1 MIRLVTFDLDN
12 TLWSV
17 DVVIGRAE
25 RRMRDWLRPRVP
37 EYRHLTKEDHAAIR
51 DGVIADNPGIVHD
64 ISLLRERVLTET
76 IEHCGYP
83 RSAAAELAAGAFAEF
98 LDWRHRIDFFAGALD
113 VLAALSR
120 SYTLAS
126 LTNGNADFAR
136 LGLDRYFSFG
146 YCAADVGASKPHT
159 AMFERAMAHAG
170 VTAGEA
176 VHVGDHAIDDVQ
188 GATAAGMAT
197 VWVNL
202 TGSDATP
209 EATATVTSLK
219 QLPAA
224 LADLDSRM
232 ALHNG

>member
-37 EYRHLTKEDHAAIR
+37 EYQRLAKEDHAALR

-64 ISLLRERVLTET
+64 ISLLRERVLAET

-83 RSAAAELAAGAFAEF
+83 RSRATELAAGAFAEF
-98 LDWRHRIDFFAGALD
+98 LDWRHRIDFFDGALD
-113 VLAALSR
+113 VLARLAC

-159 AMFERAMAHAG
+159 AMFEQAMAHAG
-170 VTAGEA
+170 VTPCEA
-176 VHVGDHAIDDVQ
+176 VHIGDHAVDDVQ

-202 TGSDATP
+202 VGSDAEP
-209 EATATVTSLK
+209 DATATVTSLA

-232 ALHNG
+232 ARGQ

>member
-25 RRMRDWLRPRVP
+25 ARMRDWIRPRVA
-37 EYRHLTKEDHAAIR
+37 EYEALAREDHAAIR
-51 DGVIADNPGIVHD
+51 DSVIAANPGIVHD
-64 ISLLRERVLTET
+64 ISLLRERILAET
-76 IEHCGYP
+76 FEHCGCP
-83 RSAAAELAAGAFAEF
+83 RPVAADLAAGAFAEF
-98 LDWRHRIDFFAGALD
+98 LEWRHRIDYFDGALD
-113 VLAALSR
+113 VLDALTGR
-120 SYTLAS
+120 YTLAS

-170 VTAGEA
+170 VTPAEA
-176 VHVGDHAIDDVQ
+176 VHVGDHTVDDVQ
-188 GATAAGMAT
+188 GANDAGMAT

-202 TGSDATP
+202 
-209 EATATVTSLK
+209 EASSEDPGASATVTSLHEV
-219 QLPAA
+219 PRAI
-224 LADLDSRM
+224 ADL
-232 ALHNG
+232 G

>member
-37 EYRHLTKEDHAAIR
+37 EYQRLAKEDHAAIR
-51 DGVIADNPGIVHD
+51 DGVIADHPGIVHD
-64 ISLLRERVLTET
+64 ISLLRERVLAET

-83 RSAAAELAAGAFAEF
+83 RSRAAELAAGAFAEF
-98 LDWRHRIDFFAGALD
+98 LDWRHRIDFFVGALD
-113 VLAALSR
+113 VLETLSG

-146 YCAADVGASKPHT
+146 YSARDVGASKPHT
-159 AMFERAMAHAG
+159 AMFERAMRHAG
-170 VTAGEA
+170 VAPGEA
-176 VHVGDHAIDDVQ
+176 VHIGDHEIDDVQ

-202 TGSDATP
+202 VGSDATP
-209 EATATVTSLK
+209 DATVTVTSLA

-232 ALHNG
+232 ARTNG

>member
-25 RRMRDWLRPRVP
+25 RRMRDWLRSRVP
-37 EYRHLTKEDHAAIR
+37 EYERLAEEDHAAIR

-64 ISLLRERVLTET
+64 ISLLRERVLAAT

-83 RSAAAELAAGAFAEF
+83 RSRAAELAAGAFAVF

-113 VLAALSR
+113 VLETLSG

-159 AMFERAMAHAG
+159 AIFERAMVHAG
-170 VTAGEA
+170 VSPGEA
-176 VHVGDHAIDDVQ
+176 VHIGDHEIDDVQ

-202 TGSDATP
+202 VGSDATP
-209 EATATVTSLK
+209 DATATVTSLE

-224 LADLDSRM
+224 LADLESRM
-232 ALHNG
+232 ALD

>member
-37 EYRHLTKEDHAAIR
+37 EYQRLAKEDHTAIR

-64 ISLLRERVLTET
+64 ISLLRERVLAET
-76 IEHCGYP
+76 IEHCGYS
-83 RSAAAELAAGAFAEF
+83 RSKAAELAAGAFAEF
-98 LDWRHRIDFFAGALD
+98 LDWRHRIDFFVGALD
-113 VLAALSR
+113 VLETLSG

-159 AMFERAMAHAG
+159 AMFERAMRHAG
-170 VTAGEA
+170 VSPGEA
-176 VHVGDHAIDDVQ
+176 VHIGDHEIDDVQ

-202 TGSDATP
+202 GGSDATP
-209 EATATVTSLK
+209 DATATVTNLK

-224 LADLDSRM
+224 LADLESRM
-232 ALHNG
+232 ARTHG